1 MRKCRKMISVIML
14 TVMLATLTPF
24 QALAAD
30 IPTNGTDETIT
41 TVTEPQNEGQEGQKG
56 QEDQTGQGTEDQGTG
71 SDEGKGTDASGETVL
86 TPAIRHLQ
94 ETRAQ
99 ILRLLARIL

>member
-14 TVMLATLTPF
+14 TVMLATLTTVLMRQLLPLRNRRMRARRVRKARRIRPGRA
-24 QALAAD
+24 QRTREQGLMKEKGLMHRA
-30 IPTNGTDETIT
+30 TIHR
-41 TVTEPQNEGQEGQKG
+41 
-56 QEDQTGQGTEDQGTG
+56 
-71 SDEGKGTDASGETVL
+71 TVL

>member
-14 TVMLATLTPF
+14 MVMLATLTPF

-41 TVTEPQNEGQEGQKG
+41 RARRVRKARRIRPGRAQRTREQGLMKEKG
-56 QEDQTGQGTEDQGTG
+56 LMHRATIHRTI
-71 SDEGKGTDASGETVL
+71 L

-99 ILRLLARIL
+99 ILRPLDRIL